1 MKMQKPQ
8 LAFVD
13 GRYAKFYSLS
23 SELLRVGPKCSSSSV
38 APDSFHPAEA
48 VAGKQK
54 AAVVRLR
61 IADCSRLTRRLR
73 GMNPWIPESA
83 FTMVENHNP
92 DINES
97 KPLTTET
104 EVLAPEATAD
114 HTGLSSESTSTQPH
128 ETAHESSNTA
138 AQHAPPAAA
147 ARASAD
153 HGTVATVTAAAGDE
167 SEDDLNYDAADFA
180 AALANFDR

>member
-1 MKMQKPQ
+1 M
-8 LAFVD
+8 
-13 GRYAKFYSLS
+13 S
-23 SELLRVGPKCSSSSV
+23 
-38 APDSFHPAEA
+38 
-48 VAGKQK
+48 
-54 AAVVRLR
+54 
-61 IADCSRLTRRLR
+61 
-73 GMNPWIPESA
+73 PWIPEYA

-128 ETAHESSNTA
+128 EIAHESSSA
-138 AQHAPPAAA
+138 AAKHVAPAAA
-147 ARASAD
+147 AHAD
-153 HGTVATVTAAAGDE
+153 HGTVATVTAAVDE

-180 AALANFDR
+180 AALANFD

>member
-1 MKMQKPQ
+1 
-8 LAFVD
+8 
-13 GRYAKFYSLS
+13 
-23 SELLRVGPKCSSSSV
+23 
-38 APDSFHPAEA
+38 
-48 VAGKQK
+48 
-54 AAVVRLR
+54 
-61 IADCSRLTRRLR
+61 
-73 GMNPWIPESA
+73 MNPWIPESA

-128 ETAHESSNTA
+128 ETAHETSSAA

-153 HGTVATVTAAAGDE
+153 HGTVATVTAAAADE
-167 SEDDLNYDAADFA
+167 SDDDLNYDAADFA
-180 AALANFDR
+180 AAR